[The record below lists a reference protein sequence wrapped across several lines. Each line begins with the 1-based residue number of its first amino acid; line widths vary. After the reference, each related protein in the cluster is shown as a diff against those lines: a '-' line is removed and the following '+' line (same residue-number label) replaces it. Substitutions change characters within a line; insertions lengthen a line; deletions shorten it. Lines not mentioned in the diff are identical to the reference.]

1 MIQIYD
7 RHKSETFNKAKLN
20 VANMLVEK
28 CFCFFFIHFQEENEK
43 LKQASAISALESSA
57 TLCVI
62 NQAGIHFA
70 KLPGY

>member
-1 MIQIYD
+1 M
-7 RHKSETFNKAKLN
+7 FL
-20 VANMLVEK
+20 
-28 CFCFFFIHFQEENEK
+28 FFFIHFQEENEK